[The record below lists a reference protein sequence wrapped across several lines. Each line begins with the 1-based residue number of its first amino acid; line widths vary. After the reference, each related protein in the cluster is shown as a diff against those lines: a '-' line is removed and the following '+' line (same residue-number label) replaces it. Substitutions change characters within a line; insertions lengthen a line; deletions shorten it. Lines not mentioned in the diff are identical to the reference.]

1 MEFINLYKKMK
12 VTEHNVTN
20 WNLTEE
26 EINELI
32 AVAREKVKEHKG
44 EIKELVYGIILG
56 KLIIMKND

>member
-1 MEFINLYKKMK
+1 MQ

-20 WNLTEE
+20 WNLTEK

-32 AVAREKVKEHKG
+32 TVTREKVKEHKG